1 MSETLTH
8 SLVAFGTA
16 TLRFFRWTNRAVRLA
31 QNVEFG
37 AMAAGG
43 QCERW
48 ARREDGMNVQLTKQH
63 LNDPDICIRCN
74 TCEETCLVHAVTHD
88 DNNCVVK
95 AEVCEKCMEHHTMPD
110 RAIDNWRV
118 VSRPYTIEE
127 QFTWRELPPP
137 DKTAPEATLAHAEAL
152 EDDVSEL
159 LHHAHRGNG
168 GSPRPSPSASKS
180 TINLYNRGIIP
191 PGVDANG
198 APH

>member
-16 TLRFFRWTNRAVRLA
+16 TLRFFRWTNRAVGLA
-31 QNVEFG
+31 KTVEFG
-37 AMAAGG
+37 AMAAVG
-43 QCERW
+43 QYERW
-48 ARREDGMNVQLTKQH
+48 ARREDAMNVQLTKQH
-63 LNDPDICIRCN
+63 LNDPDICIRCD

-110 RAIDNWRV
+110 RGDRQLARGIATLHD
-118 VSRPYTIEE
+118 EE